1 MGHASF
7 SPQILAPESVSL
19 TEESHPSFIGSYLLK
34 DLSVCDRLIEEH
46 KKSLNIERG
55 YVTDSNKPHET
66 NELKEIK
73 QAKKI
78 DLTAKNSYDLDM
90 NFITPSLTESYCF
103 QLQGCLEAYIRDYVF
118 ASQCERYGIEGGQVQ
133 MYPKGGGFFNYHSE
147 VNGMSTCR
155 RNLVFMTYLNDVEDG
170 GETDFLYQNLKVKP
184 RKGLTLIWPSGWTH
198 THKGIP
204 SMTEEKYIITGWYHY
219 C

>member
-7 SPQILAPESVSL
+7 SAQVATPEVVTL
-19 TEESHPSFIGSYLLK
+19 TDGDHPSFIGGYLLN
-34 DLSVCDRLIEEH
+34 DLSICDRLIEEH
-46 KKSLNIERG
+46 KKSSAVIRG
-55 YVTDSNKPHET
+55 HVVKMNTASKGT
-66 NELKEIK
+66 ELEEITQK
-73 QAKKI
+73 RKI
-78 DLTAKNSYDLDM
+78 DLTLKDSYDLGFCDL
-90 NFITPSLTESYCF
+90 PSLLSQEYFTA
-103 QLQGCLEAYIRDYVF
+103 LQYCLEVYKSQYVF
-118 ASQCERYGIEGGQVQ
+118 ANQCERYGIEGGQVQ
-133 MYPKGGGFFNYHSE
+133 MYQKGGGFFNYHAE
-147 VNGMSTCR
+147 TNGMSTCK

-170 GETDFLYQNLKVKP
+170 GETDFFYQNLKVKP

>member
-7 SPQILAPESVSL
+7 SSQVATPEVVAL
-19 TEESHPSFIGSYLLK
+19 TDGDHPSFIGSYLLN

-46 KKSLNIERG
+46 KKSSNICRG
-55 YVTDSNKPHET
+55 AVVKPHAT
-66 NELKEIK
+66 RKTTELKEIT
-73 QAKKI
+73 QDKKI

-90 NFITPSLTESYCF
+90 GGITRSLIDNYCL
-103 QLQGCLEAYIRDYVF
+103 QLQECLEVYISNYVF
-118 ASQCERYGIEGGQVQ
+118 SSHCERYGIEGGQVQ

-147 VNGMSTCR
+147 ASGISTCK

-170 GETDFLYQNLKVKP
+170 GETDFFYQNLKVKP